1 MTVIDKESRHNGAI
15 YIEIKN
21 YLEILSKGGSVIVKV
36 ASHTCT
42 QTFIFDTLVTSKIF
56 NQK

>member
-21 YLEILSKGGSVIVKV
+21 YLEILSKGGSVIVECV
-36 ASHTCT
+36 H
-42 QTFIFDTLVTSKIF
+42 VTTVLL
-56 NQK
+56 

>member
-21 YLEILSKGGSVIVKV
+21 YLEILSKGGSVIVLIIIK
-36 ASHTCT
+36 AGRGLGLP
-42 QTFIFDTLVTSKIF
+42 FWGRR
-56 NQK
+56 

>member
-21 YLEILSKGGSVIVKV
+21 YLEILSKGGSVIVQLHWPAAV
-36 ASHTCT
+36 S
-42 QTFIFDTLVTSKIF
+42 TLSATVPKREI
-56 NQK
+56 

>member
-21 YLEILSKGGSVIVKV
+21 YLEILSKGGSVIVYPEPRRLKG
-36 ASHTCT
+36 
-42 QTFIFDTLVTSKIF
+42 
-56 NQK
+56 